1 MRKSPPACTLFV
13 SFRWIR
19 GTIML
24 IGYGR
29 VSKSDGYRSFDLTR
43 NVFTLLIMGWTGKRA
58 KAYKVR

>member
-1 MRKSPPACTLFV
+1 V

-24 IGYGR
+24 IGYAR

-58 KAYKVR
+58 KAFKVR